1 MANESGIS
9 VVDHPEVKSEVKP
22 EVQLD
27 VKFEIKS
34 EAGPQVDPPA
44 NPEVNPDG
52 YEEIHSRSPLFYDLY
67 ERKSE
72 LKNQTHYCPGC
83 GHGVVHKLI
92 AEALQELGLQD
103 KTIFVSPVGCSVFA
117 YYYFDVGNVQA
128 AHGRAPAS
136 ATGIKR
142 SCPDKIVISY
152 QGDGDLAAIGTA
164 EIVHA
169 ANRGEKIAVFFV
181 NNGIYG
187 MTGGQMA
194 PTTLVGEKST
204 TSPWGRRPSNEGFP
218 LHMAELLATL
228 EAPAYIE
235 RVALSDNKNIMK
247 TRRAIRKAL
256 EIQRDGAGFSF
267 VEILS
272 PCPTIWGKDPVVARR
287 WIGEKMIPNFPL
299 NVFRD
304 HRPEPPAIKEN
315 QPPQRPVAD
324 VLGIT
329 PKPGAPDTSKSKHA
343 HRFKDVKIKIAGF
356 GGQGVLLLGQ
366 LLIEMG
372 MREGLEVSWLPSYGP
387 EMRSGSAHCHVCLS
401 KERIGSPLV
410 SHPDV
415 LVAMNEY
422 SLRKFAH
429 EVVSGGVILYNGAS
443 VPADFVAPEVQVI
456 AIPASEIA
464 DRLGSTKVTN
474 IVMMG
479 ALLEETECLAPGTA
493 LSVLEDKVKK
503 LDLLEID
510 RKAITAGRLFIDE
523 QAHIGAVSQP
533 DGFA

>member
-1 MANESGIS
+1 MANDS
-9 VVDHPEVKSEVKP
+9 VMDPE
-22 EVQLD
+22 L
-27 VKFEIKS
+27 KS
-34 EAGPQVDPPA
+34 EAGPEVGRSA
-44 NPEVNPDG
+44 NNDG
-52 YEEIHSRSPLFYDLY
+52 YEVIHSRSPLFYDLY

-72 LKNQTHYCPGC
+72 LKHQTHYCPGC
-83 GHGVVHKLI
+83 GHGVAHKLI
-92 AEALQELGLQD
+92 AEALQELGLQN

-117 YYYFDVGNVQA
+117 YYYFDVGNVQV

-136 ATGIKR
+136 ATALKR
-142 SCPDKIVISY
+142 ACPDKIVISY

-164 EIVHA
+164 EIIHA
-169 ANRGEKIAVFFV
+169 ANRGEKITVFFV

-194 PTTLVGEKST
+194 PTTLVGQKST
-204 TSPWGRRPSNEGFP
+204 TSPWGRRPANEGFP
-218 LHMAELLATL
+218 LHMAELLASL

-247 TRRAIRKAL
+247 ARRAIRKAL

-272 PCPTIWGKDPVVARR
+272 PCPTIWGKDPVEARR
-287 WIGEKMIPNFPL
+287 WVYEKMMPTFPL

-304 HRPEPPAIKEN
+304 RRPEIPVGIE
-315 QPPQRPVAD
+315 PPQRAVAD

-329 PKPGAPDTSKSKHA
+329 PKTAGSDGTRPKHA
-343 HRFKDVKIKIAGF
+343 HHFKNVKVKIAGF

-410 SHPDV
+410 SRPDV
-415 LVAMNEY
+415 LVAMNEF
-422 SLRKFAH
+422 SLRKFAP
-429 EVVSGGVILYNGAS
+429 EVVNGGLILYNGAS
-443 VPADFVAPEVQVI
+443 LPADFAVPELQVV
-456 AIPASEIA
+456 AIPAAEIA
-464 DRLGSTKVTN
+464 DKLGSTKATN

-510 RKAITAGRLFIDE
+510 RRALNSGRLFIDD